1 MTAIGDGFGKKI
13 GMGSY
18 RLADSYGA
26 PELSMSVKKLEFPAY
41 DARAVQ
47 GMGLEYATSNRGA
60 CHVRGYLISPE
71 ILGLPEKLDP
81 QETEGKAGWLKIFQ
95 DFTAVV
101 DSSGVCLF
109 TTFGIGV
116 PQFTKFCNAATGTDK
131 SDEELLEA
139 GDRIYNLERMFNLK
153 AGVDPSQDK
162 LPKRMLEE
170 PLPDGPHQGQVSK
183 LPKMLPDYYKVRG
196 WGKDGVPTEAKLKSL
211 GLA

>member
-1 MTAIGDGFGKKI
+1 M
-13 GMGSY
+13 
-18 RLADSYGA
+18 
-26 PELSMSVKKLEFPAY
+26 
-41 DARAVQ
+41 
-47 GMGLEYATSNRGA
+47 
-60 CHVRGYLISPE
+60 
-71 ILGLPEKLDP
+71 
-81 QETEGKAGWLKIFQ
+81 
-95 DFTAVV
+95 V

-116 PQFTKFCNAATGTDK
+116 PQFTKFCNAATG
-131 SDEELLEA
+131 SAMSEEDLLVL

-170 PLPDGPHQGQVSK
+170 PLPDGPHQGQVAK

-196 WGKDGVPTEAKLKSL
+196 WGKDGIPTETKLKSL